1 MIEPRAFGR
10 PGGWAR
16 FAVAIVGLALTASV
30 PGMAQALEVSE
41 GAFSQARAAAIQGA
55 LGKSPATSSEAPDPG
70 DPLDRLYGHKR
81 LSFDGDSPAL
91 TVRLMEGKREISIVS
106 HGVARIEARDAIS
119 GAWRTIDI
127 PADSSWTFRLRAA
140 KPAVQLYLLAVDE
153 VALDDRARLLAAQ
166 KVWADRD
173 LVVEVRRIGSRYGI
187 AGRVIDTRRDLLL
200 LGPARPLAAAEA
212 FSRALQAEHGVR
224 TRLHPVLVSRPSG
237 AIELLD
243 ASGEVRLVGD
253 TAISLVPRDADA
265 TTLVRQVE
273 FGVGY
278 AFHGHEDRAF
288 RGELIAAVDAS
299 GTLALVNR
307 LDMEVYLRGIVPSEI
322 YASAHPEALKAQAV
336 TARGEV
342 LAKIGARHLG
352 DPYLLCAEQHCQVY
366 SGVKGEAASTDKA
379 IADTRGEL
387 LFSVDGRLVN
397 STYSAVCGGH
407 TEDNEVV
414 WNGLADPSLRGRPD
428 LPPGELTRA
437 DEPLAPLADP
447 AALRAFLDA
456 PPQAYCATASLA
468 SPGKYRWEKRFT
480 REEMD
485 ARLSDLGVGAIQSLE
500 LSERGAS
507 GRARL
512 LTVRGDRGTREIH
525 GELAIR
531 RRFANLNS
539 TLAVIEAPG
548 DASSDWVFR
557 GAGWGH
563 GVGMCQIGA
572 IGRAEAG
579 QSYRDILRHYFNG
592 ARPERLYGSPEA
604 SSDAGPAATPDDGDG
619 HAREA
624 RQEDP

>member
-1 MIEPRAFGR
+1 MSARQLIEPRAFGR
-10 PGGWAR
+10 PGGGAR
-16 FAVAIVGLALTASV
+16 FAVAIVGVALAAAF
-30 PGMAQALEVSE
+30 PGMARALEVSQGAPTKALGATIE
-41 GAFSQARAAAIQGA
+41 GAVVASSTAA
-55 LGKSPATSSEAPDPG
+55 SEAPDPG
-70 DPLDRLYGHKR
+70 DPIERLYGHKR

-106 HGVARIEARDAIS
+106 HGVARVEARDVTG
-119 GAWRTIDI
+119 GAWRSVDI
-127 PADSSWTFRLRAA
+127 PADSSWTFRLRASR
-140 KPAVQLYLLAVDE
+140 PAVQLYLLAVDE
-153 VALDDRARLLAAQ
+153 FALGDRARLIAAQ
-166 KVWADRD
+166 KMWEDRG
-173 LVVEVRRIGSRYGI
+173 LMVEVRRIGSRYGI

-200 LGPARPLAAAEA
+200 LGPARPRTAAEDFA
-212 FSRALQAEHGVR
+212 RAVQAEHGVR
-224 TRLHPVLVSRPSG
+224 ARAHPVLVSRPSG

-299 GTLALVNR
+299 GALALVNR
-307 LDMEVYLRGIVPSEI
+307 LDMEAYLRGIVPAEI

-387 LFSVDGRLVN
+387 LFSADGQLVN

-407 TEDNEVV
+407 TENNEVV

-428 LPPGELTRA
+428 LPPGELKRA
-437 DEPLAPLADP
+437 DEPRPSLADT
-447 AALRAFLDA
+447 ATLRAFLDA
-456 PPQAYCATASLA
+456 APLAYCATASFA

-480 REEMD
+480 REEVN
-485 ARLSDLGVGAIQSLE
+485 ARLSDLGIGAIRSLE

-507 GRARL
+507 GRASL
-512 LTVRGDRGTREIH
+512 LTVRGETGTREIH

-539 TLAVIEAPG
+539 TLAVIEAP
-548 DASSDWVFR
+548 SDEAPEWIFR

-563 GVGMCQIGA
+563 GVGMCQVGA

-592 ARPERLYGSPEA
+592 ALPERLYGDPNLA
-604 SSDAGPAATPDDGDG
+604 RQAP
-619 HAREA
+619 REA
-624 RQEDP
+624 P